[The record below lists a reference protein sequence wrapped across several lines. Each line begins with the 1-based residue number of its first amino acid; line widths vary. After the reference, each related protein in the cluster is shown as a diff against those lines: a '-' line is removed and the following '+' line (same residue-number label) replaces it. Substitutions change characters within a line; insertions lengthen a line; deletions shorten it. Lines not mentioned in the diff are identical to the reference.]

1 MRLGSVRH
9 GLSFVLDVGDVS
21 VLVGD
26 VRDDLGS
33 AVRKRDPVLSGCL
46 VAVPDL
52 RVGEVVTAVV
62 VPNRVTEGVV
72 GGALKII

>member
-26 VRDDLGS
+26 VRDDLG
-33 AVRKRDPVLSGCL
+33 A
-46 VAVPDL
+46 A
-52 RVGEVVTAVV
+52 VGEVDVVLADGGVTVPVLLVSEVV
-62 VPNRVTEGVV
+62 VLVV
-72 GGALKII
+72 EDSVFPVVVDWAL